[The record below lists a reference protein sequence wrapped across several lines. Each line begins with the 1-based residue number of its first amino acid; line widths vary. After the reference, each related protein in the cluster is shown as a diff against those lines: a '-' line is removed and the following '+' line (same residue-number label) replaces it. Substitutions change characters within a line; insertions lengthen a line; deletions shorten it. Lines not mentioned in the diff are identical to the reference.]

1 MRSIMIALVL
11 AAGFGLA
18 GTSSS
23 LSAPMSGKVLGDL
36 ARAEISYRRG
46 AVSSSLPALSSF
58 RPQVLAPP
66 LVVSPA

>member
-23 LSAPMSGKVLGDL
+23 LSAPMSGKVLGDI
-36 ARAEISYRRG
+36 ARSESVTQDVRCPP
-46 AVSSSLPALSSF
+46 SLPALSAF
-58 RPQVLAPP
+58 GP
-66 LVVSPA
+66 

>member
-23 LSAPMSGKVLGDL
+23 LSAPMSGKVLADL
-36 ARAEISYRRG
+36 AKAESVTEEARYRRRCRHYRY
-46 AVSSSLPALSSF
+46 SH
-58 RPQVLAPP
+58 RRCWRRRWW
-66 LVVSPA
+66 

>member
-23 LSAPMSGKVLGDL
+23 LSAPMSTKVLGDV
-36 ARAEISYRRG
+36 ARAESVTEEVRCRRRCRHYRHSGR
-46 AVSSSLPALSSF
+46 
-58 RPQVLAPP
+58 RCWRRCWW
-66 LVVSPA
+66 

>member
-23 LSAPMSGKVLGDL
+23 LSAPMSSKVLGDV
-36 ARAEISYRRG
+36 AKSESVTQDVRCRRHCRHKRHSG
-46 AVSSSLPALSSF
+46 
-58 RPQVLAPP
+58 RRCWRTCRRWW
-66 LVVSPA
+66 

>member
-23 LSAPMSGKVLGDL
+23 LSAPMSSKVLGDV
-36 ARAEISYRRG
+36 ARVRVA
-46 AVSSSLPALSSF
+46 
-58 RPQVLAPP
+58 
-66 LVVSPA
+66 